1 MAPARVVNLNPSSI
15 SIPGVAESSIR
26 PSSNNGDF
34 IKLKSGGWG
43 AVPTSDF
50 SKKSMKVSVSGVLNG
65 KRKQVARRIEAAS
78 CAPA

>member
-1 MAPARVVNLNPSSI
+1 MKVFYRGLRNPSSI

-34 IKLKSGGWG
+34 IKLKNGGWG

-50 SKKSMKVSVSGVLNG
+50 TKKTMKVSVSGVLND
-65 KRKQVARRIEAAS
+65 IIH
-78 CAPA
+78 